1 MGLGIAFIVVGIVWL
16 VFRKWIAARQY
27 QISLE
32 MLRRDRVQD
41 DDRIRAL
48 ERIGT
53 MFSGLLILA
62 GGALVVLHLI
72 FQT

>member
-1 MGLGIAFIVVGIVWL
+1 MGLGIDFIFVGIVWL

-27 QISLE
+27 QITLE
-32 MLRRDRVQD
+32 MLRREPVQD

-53 MFSGLLILA
+53 MYSGLLSLA
-62 GGALVVLHLI
+62 GVELIVLDLI
-72 FQT
+72 FQK